1 MEYRSLGKTGLQ
13 LSAFSFGSWVTF
25 GTQLDVDQA
34 SELMKTA
41 YDAGVNFFDNAEVYA
56 QGAAEVMMGRVFER
70 MQWPRDSYCVSSK
83 VMFGSAE
90 KPLPTQRGLSRKHVI
105 EACDQA
111 IARMKVDYLDLYL
124 CHRPDP
130 QVPVEETVRAM
141 DILIK
146 QGKVLYWGTSMWSP
160 QQILEACLVA
170 ERYNLTPPALEQ
182 PQYNMFWREQIEK
195 EYLPLYDSVGIG
207 TTVWSPLATGVL
219 TGKYNDGIPEDGRLN
234 IKEFAFL
241 KERWLGEGKGVID
254 RVRILTKMAE
264 EMGTTMTKLALA
276 WCLKNPNVSTVILGA
291 TKPRQLSENLA
302 ALDTVPLLT
311 ADVMADIEKVLNNKP
326 VL

>member
-146 QGKVLYWGTSMWSP
+146 QGRILYWGTSMWSP

-195 EYLPLYDSVGIG
+195 EYLPLYDSIGIG

-234 IKEFAFL
+234 IKELAFL
-241 KERWLGEGKGVID
+241 KERWLGEGKGVSD
-254 RVRILTKMAE
+254 RVRILTRMAE

-276 WCLKNPNVSTVILGA
+276 WCLKNTNVSTVILGA
-291 TKPRQLSENLA
+291 TKPGQLSENLA

-326 VL
+326 VI